1 MPGVKT
7 SPTTAAISIA
17 LSAIQLTA
25 ANSNSI
31 ADYVKRGSGN
41 FENTIIS
48 LDSNAAP
55 QSVNIFGISG
65 SVLIKKLY
73 AVMTNTTGLTTC
85 TGAFFEIDDGG
96 AQAALTLNDG
106 DISGAGEGMLI
117 TKTDIAT
124 ATMTINNTL
133 IATVS
138 EAAAVGQNLFQEFI
152 VTQKASQPTYL
163 RFTYA
168 TATDLSSLDIKM
180 EVVVEYVQLSPGA
193 SIMPVGP

>member
-1 MPGVKT
+1 MSEIKT

-31 ADYVKRGSGN
+31 VDYVKRGSGN
-41 FENTIIS
+41 SENAIIS

-117 TKTDIAT
+117 MKTDIAT

-138 EAAAVGQNLFQEFI
+138 EAAVGQNLFQEFI

-180 EVVVEYVQLSPGA
+180 EVVVEYVQLSTGA